1 MADGVLLAAAF
12 SAGVVTLFSPC
23 ASALLPAYLSFYLG
37 AGARQQGSDEAV
49 HPSRL
54 LIGGLSAA
62 IAGMGLLVA
71 ALVDRV
77 LSFGD
82 RGALD
87 TAVSLAGAFLLA
99 VGGYLAWEAA
109 RNLDPGARTTLRG
122 RIRRGLL
129 VGGVASLGIAT
140 TYLSIGL
147 AFNLGLSRVPAVLPW
162 IAFGSA
168 VVVVALGALMFIG
181 RNPASFLVKLR
192 APRGR
197 GLPAFYLFGI
207 GYALIASGCFLPVF
221 ALVVGAALALG
232 PGDAAQVMVAYAA
245 GSAVVLLMISASA
258 GAAEGLVFRALRT
271 WRRHVYRV
279 AGSVVIVAGAYVLW
293 YDWTYLLSRGL

>member
-12 SAGVVTLFSPC
+12 SAGVVTIFSPC
-23 ASALLPAYLSFYLG
+23 ASALLPAYLGYYLASG
-37 AGARQQGSDEAV
+37 APDPGPDEDTR
-49 HPSRL
+49 PSGL
-54 LIGGLSAA
+54 MIGGLSGA
-62 IAGMGLLVA
+62 IAGVGLLVA
-71 ALVDRV
+71 ALVDRI

-82 RGALD
+82 RGAFD
-87 TAVSLAGAFLLA
+87 TGMALAGALLVA
-99 VGGYLAWEAA
+99 VGGYLAWET
-109 RNLDPGARTTLRG
+109 ARTLDTVARTNLRA
-122 RIRRGLL
+122 RIMRGLL
-129 VGGVASLGIAT
+129 FGGVASLGIAT
-140 TYLSIGL
+140 VYMSIGL
-147 AFNLGLSRVPAVLPW
+147 AFNLGLSRIPGVLPW

-168 VVVVALGALMFIG
+168 VVVVALGALMLTG
-181 RNPASFLVKLR
+181 RNPASFLPGLR
-192 APRGR
+192 APKGR
-197 GLPAFYLFGI
+197 GLRAFYLFGI

-245 GSAVVLLMISASA
+245 GSAVVLLMLSASA

-293 YDWTYLLSRGL
+293 YDWTFLLSRGL